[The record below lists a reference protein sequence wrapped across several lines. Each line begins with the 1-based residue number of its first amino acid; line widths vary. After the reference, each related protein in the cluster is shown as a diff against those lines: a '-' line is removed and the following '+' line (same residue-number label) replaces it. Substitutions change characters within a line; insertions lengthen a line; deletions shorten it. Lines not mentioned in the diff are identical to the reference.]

1 MGTFMCVNWKK
12 NYKKNERKLQE
23 QRPRYQIIFRPLNG
37 DRVPSH
43 CASCHRNAL
52 ILWTVE
58 CAVRRVHFFDTVF
71 GCVFTSFP
79 RGLFFSQSTFSTH
92 THKILIVAF
101 ASQRRVY
108 VFGCAYVCF
117 NDGTRNRFST
127 SKAINFLF
135 VYGMFLSDQ
144 DVEQSYDKTIGN
156 PIQFNDYVS

>member
-92 THKILIVAF
+92 THTKSLSSPSHHNAVCMYLGALMFALMMAQGIASPPAKPLISFSCTA
-101 ASQRRVY
+101 
-108 VFGCAYVCF
+108 CF
-117 NDGTRNRFST
+117 YQIKMLNNHTT
-127 SKAINFLF
+127 K
-135 VYGMFLSDQ
+135 Q
-144 DVEQSYDKTIGN
+144 
-156 PIQFNDYVS
+156 